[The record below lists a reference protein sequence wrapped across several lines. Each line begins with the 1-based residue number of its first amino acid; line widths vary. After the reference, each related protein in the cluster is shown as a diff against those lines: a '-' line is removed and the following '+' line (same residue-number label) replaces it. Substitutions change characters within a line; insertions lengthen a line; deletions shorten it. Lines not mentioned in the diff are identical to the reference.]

1 MREQE
6 KVRRQE
12 DISEAFARA
21 GVLFIC
27 TVLGVLVGMVFI

>member
-1 MREQE
+1 MKEREKIQ
-6 KVRRQE
+6 RQK

-27 TVLGVLVGMVFI
+27 TVLGVLVGMAFI

>member
-1 MREQE
+1 MNERE

-12 DISEAFARA
+12 EIAEAFARA